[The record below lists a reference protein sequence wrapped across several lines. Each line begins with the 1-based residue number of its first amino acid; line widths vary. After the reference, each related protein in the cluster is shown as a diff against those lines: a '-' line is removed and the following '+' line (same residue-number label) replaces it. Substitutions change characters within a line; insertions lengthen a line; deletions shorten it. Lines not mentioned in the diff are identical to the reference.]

1 MTIKYALNQCLQFAL
16 TGFLGWLSIS
26 LFISKTLA
34 QQSNIV
40 PDNTLGAESSQVISN
55 FQGQPIEV
63 ITGGAVRQINLFHS
77 FGEFNV
83 SAGRGAYF
91 LSPNADIQNIFARV
105 TGVNRS
111 EILGKLGTFQ
121 IINGNIAGSNAN
133 LFLINPNG
141 IVFGQN
147 ASLDVQGSFVA
158 TTASRVKFADD
169 REFSATTPQ
178 NAPLLTISVPLGL
191 QFGAN
196 PGKIT
201 VQGDGTG
208 LRSTTDLIDTNF
220 GLRVPSNQTLA
231 LVGGDI
237 NLEGATI
244 KTAGGRIE
252 LGSVSGEGL
261 VSLNP
266 TDKGFSLGYGGVQ
279 NFGNIQLT
287 QKASVD
293 ASGTGAGDVQVTGK
307 RVTLSDGS
315 AIEAST
321 LGANNGGGLA
331 INATES
337 VELNNPL
344 TALAAQVYPGAIGNG
359 GNLRI
364 STKDL
369 VVRDGA
375 FVSTGTS
382 DAAKGGNL
390 TVNASNSVQVV
401 GRSADGRFVSAL
413 SASARPGSTGDAGD
427 LTITTKDLL
436 VRGAQIDAGTLGAG
450 NGGNLTVN
458 ASGSVQVIGGGLY
471 SLAQPDSTGNAGNIT
486 VNAQRINLSN
496 QAIIKSSNAGQGNA
510 GNILIQAQDNF
521 SANNSLILSNIGSPQ
536 GQLALGNVGNIEI
549 SAKTVSLS
557 NGAQLQAG
565 FFSGGKGNA
574 GIVSVKAQDTI
585 SFTGTNSGIFAN
597 VELGAVGNGNDI
609 QISAP
614 SVSLADGA
622 VVVTSNAG
630 QGNAGSVSVKA
641 QDTISFTGTNSG
653 IYTSV
658 ESRAVGNGGDIQIS
672 APSVSLADGAV
683 LSSGNDGQ
691 GNSGN
696 IQLQARSFALSNG
709 GSISTQSSGSS
720 NSGNLLVNA
729 SDSVSLSGITTLIDP
744 QTGKKV
750 TIGSLLATG
759 SLGTGNG
766 GELTINTG
774 RLSVLNGGGIT
785 TASSQLGRAGNLTI
799 NAKDSVEVVGTSLN
813 ATPST
818 IFTSTFGSGDAGN
831 ITINTGLLSIR
842 NGAQVSAATSGKGK
856 GGNLTVNASDGV
868 QLIGSSADVSV
879 LSTSADQ
886 GLTGDAGN
894 LTITTKDLLLQNGA
908 RVDSSTYGTGK
919 GGDLTIT
926 TKDLLLQGTVYM
938 SAGTFGVG
946 KGGNLT
952 VNTQNL
958 LVQNGASISAGTS
971 GKGQGGELT
980 INAKDSVEVVGRSPT
995 YNPSII
1001 SASTLGSGDAG
1012 SMTINAGRFSIR
1024 DGAAVI
1030 TSTYIAG
1037 KGGNLTVN
1045 ANDRVE
1051 VIGTSVNGFSSLLAA
1066 SGSTGNAGDLTIK
1079 TQDLLVRDGAVV
1091 STGTVGAGKGGNL
1104 TVNATG
1110 SVQLI
1115 GTTANGNL
1123 PSALST
1129 NTGVGSTGNA
1139 GDLRITTKDLFVQ
1152 DGARVTTATSGTGKG
1167 GNLTVNANGTVQ
1179 VTGTSANGLLI
1190 SRLSTSAYQ
1199 GLTGNAGDLTINTQ
1213 NLLLRDGGQVD
1224 AATFG
1229 QGKGGNLTVNA
1240 NSSVKLIGT
1249 TANGNFSSGLFA
1261 SAEVGSTGN
1270 AGELTVNTPD
1280 LLVQDGAA
1288 VTTATSGAGK
1298 GGNLNVN
1305 AANRVQLTG
1314 TSVDGRFSSTLST
1327 SASQGS
1333 TGNAGDLTIKT
1344 QDLLVQDG
1352 AQVGASTLSKGNAG
1366 NLTVNA
1372 SRSVQVIGR
1381 SADSPFATGLGA
1393 AAVNSSGNA
1402 GDLTINTPELLVR
1415 DGARVSVTNTGTGN
1429 AGIMTINSDR
1439 INLDNQGSLNANTRS
1454 PNKDPNREQAT
1465 INLNTQNL
1473 TLRHGSNITTNA
1485 TGENVFGGNIN
1496 IYTTKFFIALENSRI
1511 SANSDNSRGG
1521 RVLVNSQGAFVGTQ
1535 PSDVSKYITATSGV
1549 GLSGTVDVNSADNSS
1564 IQNSFTELP
1573 PNVIDTNALI
1583 ANSCISR
1590 GTKRQENSFTITG
1603 SGALR
1608 NSPGDV
1614 LISAYTT
1621 GDVRSVEP
1629 TPRPWKK
1636 GDPII
1641 EPQGLYRLPNGQLI
1655 LSRSCSK

>member
-1 MTIKYALNQCLQFAL
+1 MTIKYALNKCLKFGL

-83 SAGRGAYF
+83 SAGREAYF

-158 TTASRVKFADD
+158 TTASSVKFADD

-220 GLRVPSNQTLA
+220 GLRVPSNQTLD

-307 RVTLSDGS
+307 RVMLSDGS
-315 AIEAST
+315 QIEVST
-321 LGANNGGGLA
+321 LGSKNGAEL
-331 INATES
+331 IVNATES
-337 VELNNPL
+337 VELNNPSSGL
-344 TALAAQVYPGAIGNG
+344 FAQVYAGATGNG
-359 GNLRI
+359 GNLTI
-364 STKDL
+364 STKNLL
-369 VVRDGA
+369 VQDGA
-375 FVSTGTS
+375 Q
-382 DAAKGGNL
+382 
-390 TVNASNSVQVV
+390 VNT
-401 GRSADGRFVSAL
+401 D
-413 SASARPGSTGDAGD
+413 
-427 LTITTKDLL
+427 
-436 VRGAQIDAGTLGAG
+436 TLGAG

-458 ASGSVQVIGGGLY
+458 ASGSFQLIGGGL
-471 SLAQPDSTGNAGNIT
+471 SSVAQPDSTGNAGNIT
-486 VNAQRINLSN
+486 VNAQTINLSN

-510 GNILIQAQDNF
+510 GNILLQAQDNF

-536 GQLALGNVGNIEI
+536 GKPANGNVGNIEI
-549 SAKTVSLS
+549 SAKTFSLN

-585 SFTGTNSGIFAN
+585 AFTGTNSGIFAN
-597 VELGAVGNGNDI
+597 VESGAVGNGNDI
-609 QISAP
+609 QLSAK
-614 SVSLADGA
+614 SVSFTDGA

-653 IYTSV
+653 ISTSV
-658 ESRAVGNGGDIQIS
+658 ESGAVGNGGDIQIS
-672 APSVSLADGAV
+672 APSVSLTDFAV

-696 IQLQARSFALSNG
+696 IQLQARSLTLSNG
-709 GSISTQSSGSS
+709 GSVGTQSSGRG
-720 NSGNLLVNA
+720 NSGDLLVNA
-729 SDSVSLSGITTLIDP
+729 LDSVSVSGIVTLINP
-744 QTGKKV
+744 QTREKF
-750 TIGSLLATG
+750 TTGSRLAT
-759 SLGTGNG
+759 SALGDGNG

-774 RLSVLNGGGIT
+774 RLSVLDGGDIT
-785 TASSQLGRAGNLTI
+785 TASGQLGRAGNLTI
-799 NAKDSVEVVGTSLN
+799 NAKDSVEVVGSSLN
-813 ATPST
+813 ANPST
-818 IFTSTFGSGDAGN
+818 ISSSNLGSGDAGN
-831 ITINTGLLSIR
+831 LTINTGRLNIQ
-842 NGAQVSAATSGKGK
+842 NGSMVSAITVGKGK
-856 GGNLTVNASDGV
+856 GGNVNVNASDRV
-868 QLIGSSADVSV
+868 QLIGKSADGRF
-879 LSTSADQ
+879 LSSLLSSND
-886 GLTGDAGN
+886 LNSTGDAGN
-894 LTITTKDLLLQNGA
+894 LTITTKDFLLQDGA
-908 RVDSSTYGTGK
+908 SVGSSTYGAGK

-926 TKDLLLQGTVYM
+926 TQDFLLQGTVYV
-938 SAGTFGVG
+938 SAGTYGAG

-952 VNTQNL
+952 VNTQDV
-958 LVQNGASISAGTS
+958 LVRDGASIFAGTY
-971 GKGQGGELT
+971 GKGQGGDLT
-980 INAKDSVEVVGRSPT
+980 INAKDSVDVVGRSPT

-1012 SMTINAGRFSIR
+1012 ITTINTGRFSIR
-1024 DGAAVI
+1024 DGALFATG
-1030 TSTYIAG
+1030 TSGAG
-1037 KGGNLTVN
+1037 KGGNLTIN
-1045 ANDRVE
+1045 AANSVQLT
-1051 VIGTSVNGFSSLLAA
+1051 GTSVNDFPSQLSATSS
-1066 SGSTGNAGDLTIK
+1066 STGNAGDLTIK
-1079 TQDLLVRDGAVV
+1079 TQDLLVGDGAVV
-1091 STGTVGAGKGGNL
+1091 STGTVGAGQGGNL

-1261 SAEVGSTGN
+1261 TAEVGSKGN

-1280 LLVQDGAA
+1280 LFVRDGAA
-1288 VTTATSGAGK
+1288 ITTATYGAGK

-1305 AANRVQLTG
+1305 AANRIQLVG
-1314 TSVDGRFSSTLST
+1314 TSFDNRLVSTLST
-1327 SASQGS
+1327 SANQGS
-1333 TGNAGDLTIKT
+1333 TGNAGNLTIKT

-1352 AQVGASTLSKGNAG
+1352 AVVGASTLSQGNAG

-1641 EPQGLYRLPNGQLI
+1641 EPQGLYQLPNGQLI
-1655 LSRSCSK
+1655 LSRSC